1 MRFKSERFCYWQD
14 TFGENES
21 DTVFSLT
28 PYSPR
33 TVWSLSALTIIT
45 KPYNFWPSW
54 SSYVCECYLRPCPL
68 SAWRKFATP
77 LLDMQ
82 CWWQCYCFCLLVAE
96 LWGEATASLLSFG
109 KVLYMHS
116 RSPSSRWCI
125 LSSLFCGNIV
135 HFGLVAWVWKGV
147 ALKNETGLRSKAG
160 KPLKL
165 PPTFL
170 HCIYFVLYIFF
181 MVLFIF
187 LLFYFGRTHQRWAL
201 PWAKPVYL
209 RVKPAAAL
217 GIWMVL
223 TFYAI
228 FIML

>member
-135 HFGLVAWVWKGV
+135 HFGLVAWVWKGGPWRGCSQ
-147 ALKNETGLRSKAG
+147 KWDRSQIKGRKTFETASNIF
-160 KPLKL
+160 
-165 PPTFL
+165 T
-170 HCIYFVLYIFF
+170 LYIFCIIH
-181 MVLFIF
+181 IF
-187 LLFYFGRTHQRWAL
+187 
-201 PWAKPVYL
+201 
-209 RVKPAAAL
+209 
-217 GIWMVL
+217 
-223 TFYAI
+223 
-228 FIML
+228 